1 MNLHTS
7 YSPFWNG
14 MSISNLLILSNLEFL
29 PFSDKIFIGLG
40 SIPGVSDTK
49 ETELID
55 IDQAF
60 SRCKSLGKYP
70 LEIGYNAYGLMK
82 GQPLICGGYKKTKPI
97 RTNACYLYYKVASYK
112 MMYPNLPK
120 FSQFTSVP

>member
-1 MNLHTS
+1 
-7 YSPFWNG
+7 
-14 MSISNLLILSNLEFL
+14 MSVML
-29 PFSDKIFIGLG
+29 FSDKIFIGLG

-60 SRCKSLGKYP
+60 SRCKSLGEYP

-82 GQPLICGGYKKTKPI
+82 GQPLICGGYKKTEPT
-97 RTNACYLYYKVASYK
+97 RTNECYLYYKVASYK
-112 MMYPNLPK
+112 MMYLNPW
-120 FSQFTSVP
+120 TS

>member
-1 MNLHTS
+1 MRVNNKCILKFTINDWWDDSSNFKLHS
-7 YSPFWNG
+7 KLW
-14 MSISNLLILSNLEFL
+14 ISETYKFKRCLLLS
-29 PFSDKIFIGLG
+29 FSDKIFIGLG

-97 RTNACYLYYKVASYK
+97 RTNECYLYYKVAS
-112 MMYPNLPK
+112 
-120 FSQFTSVP
+120 